1 MHRAGI
7 AHGSLDA
14 ERLFLQ
20 PDHTLVIGDFG
31 RATGLASDA
40 DVQADRAQLLVTSA
54 LALGADRA
62 IAVAARALDDSALT
76 GLLPYL
82 QEAALSRSSRAA
94 LDASELDLD
103 SLREAAAS
111 AAATEVPDL
120 VPLRRVTWGSLLQL
134 ALIGIAAWVVI
145 STIAGVGVDTIAD
158 ELSTADWTWLL
169 FALAVAPLVQ
179 IFGAFSTIGAA
190 LMAVRYGPV
199 LQLQFAIQFIALAVP
214 SSAARIAVSV
224 RFFQRA
230 GAPTAAAVAIGAID
244 SVSGF
249 LIQATILGVIALA
262 NLVTL
267 DLSLNGSD
275 VTFSGKIIAIGAI
288 VLLILVVVAVLIPR
302 VRRMIAPHL
311 TEAKESARVLR
322 QPVKLLQLFGGNFAA
337 QLMLAVVLGL
347 CLRAFGESATLA
359 EALLVNT
366 MASLFSGVMPVPGGI
381 GVTEAAMTTLL
392 IGVGIPES
400 PAVAATLAYRIVTF
414 YLPPLWGVISMRS
427 LKRHGE
433 L

>member
-1 MHRAGI
+1 MC
-7 AHGSLDA
+7 
-14 ERLFLQ
+14 
-20 PDHTLVIGDFG
+20 
-31 RATGLASDA
+31 
-40 DVQADRAQLLVTSA
+40 
-54 LALGADRA
+54 
-62 IAVAARALDDSALT
+62 
-76 GLLPYL
+76 
-82 QEAALSRSSRAA
+82 
-94 LDASELDLD
+94 
-103 SLREAAAS
+103 
-111 AAATEVPDL
+111 
-120 VPLRRVTWGSLLQL
+120 
-134 ALIGIAAWVVI
+134 
-145 STIAGVGVDTIAD
+145 DTIAD

-249 LIQATILGVIALA
+249 LIQAAILGVIALA

-267 DLSLNGSD
+267 DLSLSGSD
-275 VTFSGKIIAIGAI
+275 VTFSGKFLAIGAI
-288 VLLILVVVAVLIPR
+288 VLVILVVAAVLIPR

-347 CLRAFGESATLA
+347 CLRAFGENSTLA
-359 EALLVNT
+359 ELLLVNT
-366 MASLFSGVMPVPGGI
+366 MTSLFSGIMPVPGGI

-400 PAVAATLAYRIVTF
+400 PAVAATLAYRIITF

-427 LKRHGE
+427 LKRHGS